1 MILKIK
7 SITDVIT
14 NSSTEVYTIYDDYG
28 MSKIKKLVDLMLNM
42 ANIDATFDDIFD
54 IKYLM
59 DDYTLRDAFETL
71 KNCISSIKMDENI
84 KEFIED
90 FISNKIDRQSLNKIP
105 YELKL
110 EVAKLYDEEYYSE
123 RPAITGFKI
132 EVKDKL
138 PKNLDRDE
146 LNELINAIGDGMF
159 FDTKT
164 ITE

>member
-42 ANIDATFDDIFD
+42 AKIDATFDDIFD
-54 IKYLM
+54 IKYLI
-59 DDYTLRDAFETL
+59 DITVLRNAFDNL
-71 KNCISSIKMDENI
+71 YYYKASIKMDEDV
-84 KEFIED
+84 KKLVESY
-90 FISNKIDRQSLNKIP
+90 ISHNADRTWLSNIP
-105 YELKL
+105 YEDKLK
-110 EVAKLYDEEYYSE
+110 VAKLYDEEYYSE
-123 RPAITGFKI
+123 RPAITGFNL
-132 EVKDKL
+132 VLKDNL
-138 PKNLDRDE
+138 PKNLDRDK
-146 LNELINAIGDGMF
+146 LNELINTIGDGMF